1 MDKML
6 LLKNGRRVTE
16 HNEFESIDI
25 FINNGIIEQIAPSI
39 ELESVEHYDL
49 EGKLVAPGLIDVHV
63 HLREP
68 GYERKE
74 TIETGTEAAARG
86 GYTTI
91 AAMANTIPIP
101 DTMENVTYIESLIKK
116 SAKVRVL
123 PYAAITIG
131 ERGEEI
137 VDVESIAKTSVL
149 GFSDDGRG
157 IQEAGIM
164 YQAMQRAKAVN
175 KPIVAHC
182 EDDSL
187 LFGGYLHD
195 GEYAKA
201 NGHRGIL
208 SVSESAQ
215 IARDIMLAQATG
227 VHYHI
232 CHISTKESVE
242 LVRFAKAQ
250 GIKVTAEVS
259 PHHLILC
266 DMDIQNDNPNFKM
279 NPPLRGAEDRAAC
292 VAGLLDGTIDVIATD
307 HAPHHEDEKAWGME
321 TAPFGIVGLE
331 TAFPLMYTQFVE
343 TGKITL
349 KQLIDCMSVKPAQIF
364 GLPYGTLEVGASAD
378 LTVIDLNK
386 EMKIDPT
393 QFKSKGKNT
402 PFIGYKTKGWPVMTL
417 VEGKIAYIKSEMN

>member
-1 MDKML
+1 MI
-6 LLKNGRRVTE
+6 LLKNGRQI
-16 HNEFESIDI
+16 NESNELVAVDLLVKD
-25 FINNGIIEQIAPSI
+25 GIII
-39 ELESVEHYDL
+39 EMTECIENTEAQVYDL
-49 EGKLVAPGLIDVHV
+49 AGKLVSPGLIDVHV

-74 TIETGTEAAARG
+74 TIETGTKAAARG

-91 AAMANTIPIP
+91 AAMANTIPVP
-101 DTMENVTYIESLIKK
+101 DSMENVTYIEGLLQQ
-116 SAKVRVL
+116 SAQVRVF
-123 PYAAITIG
+123 PYAAITLG
-131 ERGEEI
+131 ERGQEI
-137 VDVESIAKTSVL
+137 VDVEALSETSIL

-157 IQEAGIM
+157 IQEAGVM

-250 GIKVTAEVS
+250 GINVTAEVS

-266 DMDIQNDNPNFKM
+266 DTDIVNDDPNFKM
-279 NPPLRGAEDRAAC
+279 NPPLRADADRIAC
-292 VAGLLDGTIDVIATD
+292 VQGLLDGTIDVIATD
-307 HAPHHEDEKAWGME
+307 HAPHHEDEKAWGIE

-331 TAFPLMYTQFVE
+331 TAFPLMYTTFVK
-343 TGKITL
+343 TGKMTL
-349 KQLIDCMSVKPAQIF
+349 KQLIDCMSTKPATIF
-364 GLPYGTLEVGASAD
+364 NLPYGKLEVGAVAD
-378 LTVIDLNK
+378 ITIIDLDK
-386 EMKIDPT
+386 EMEINST
-393 QFKSKGKNT
+393 QFLSKGKNT
-402 PFIGYKTKGWPVMTL
+402 PFNGYRVAGWPVMTL
-417 VEGKIAYIKSEMN
+417 VGGKVTYKDEQVN

>member
-1 MDKML
+1 MI
-6 LLKNGRRVTE
+6 LLKNGRQI
-16 HNEFESIDI
+16 NESNELVAVDLLVKD
-25 FINNGIIEQIAPSI
+25 GIII
-39 ELESVEHYDL
+39 EMTECIENTEAQVYDL
-49 EGKLVAPGLIDVHV
+49 AGKLVSPGLIDVHV

-74 TIETGTEAAARG
+74 TIETGTKAAARG

-91 AAMANTIPIP
+91 AAMANTIPVP
-101 DTMENVTYIESLIKK
+101 DSMESVTYIEGLLQQ
-116 SAKVRVL
+116 SAQVRVF
-123 PYAAITIG
+123 PYAAITLG
-131 ERGEEI
+131 ERGQEI
-137 VDVESIAKTSVL
+137 VDVEALSETSIL

-157 IQEAGIM
+157 IQEAGVM

-250 GIKVTAEVS
+250 GINVTAEVS

-266 DMDIQNDNPNFKM
+266 DTDIVNDDPNFKM
-279 NPPLRGAEDRAAC
+279 NPPLRADADRAAC
-292 VAGLLDGTIDVIATD
+292 VQGLLDGTIDVIATD
-307 HAPHHEDEKAWGME
+307 HAPHHEDEKAWGIE

-331 TAFPLMYTQFVE
+331 TAFPLMYTTFVK
-343 TGKITL
+343 TGKMTL
-349 KQLIDCMSVKPAQIF
+349 KQLIDCMSTKPATIF
-364 GLPYGTLEVGASAD
+364 NLPYGKLEVGAVAD
-378 LTVIDLNK
+378 ITIIDLDK
-386 EMKIDPT
+386 EMEIDST
-393 QFKSKGKNT
+393 QFLSKGKNT
-402 PFIGYKTKGWPVMTL
+402 PFNGYRVAGWPVMTL
-417 VEGKIAYIKSEMN
+417 VGGKVTYKDEQVN

>member
-1 MDKML
+1 MI
-6 LLKNGRRVTE
+6 LLKNGRQI
-16 HNEFESIDI
+16 NESNELVAVDLLVKD
-25 FINNGIIEQIAPSI
+25 GIII
-39 ELESVEHYDL
+39 EMTECIENTEAQVYDL
-49 EGKLVAPGLIDVHV
+49 AGKLVSPGLIDVHV

-74 TIETGTEAAARG
+74 TIETGTKAAARG

-91 AAMANTIPIP
+91 AAMANTIPVP
-101 DTMENVTYIESLIKK
+101 DSMESVTYIEGLLQQ
-116 SAKVRVL
+116 SAQVRVF
-123 PYAAITIG
+123 PYADITLG
-131 ERGEEI
+131 ERGQEI
-137 VDVESIAKTSVL
+137 VDVEALSETSIL

-157 IQEAGIM
+157 IQEAGVM

-250 GIKVTAEVS
+250 GINVTAEVS

-266 DMDIQNDNPNFKM
+266 DTDIVNDDPNFKM
-279 NPPLRGAEDRAAC
+279 NPPLRADADRIAC
-292 VAGLLDGTIDVIATD
+292 VQGLLDGTIDVIATD
-307 HAPHHEDEKAWGME
+307 HAPHHEDEKAWGIE

-331 TAFPLMYTQFVE
+331 TAFPLMYTTFVK
-343 TGKITL
+343 TGKMTL
-349 KQLIDCMSVKPAQIF
+349 KQLIDCMSTKPATIF
-364 GLPYGTLEVGASAD
+364 NLPYGKLEVGAVAD
-378 LTVIDLNK
+378 ITIIDLDK
-386 EMKIDPT
+386 EMEIDST
-393 QFKSKGKNT
+393 QFLSKGKNT
-402 PFIGYKTKGWPVMTL
+402 PFNGYRVAGWPVMTL
-417 VEGKIAYIKSEMN
+417 VDGKVVYKDEQVN

>member
-1 MDKML
+1 MI
-6 LLKNGRRVTE
+6 LLKNGRQI
-16 HNEFESIDI
+16 NE
-25 FINNGIIEQIAPSI
+25 NNELVAVDLLVKDGIII
-39 ELESVEHYDL
+39 EMNECIENTEAQVYDL
-49 EGKLVAPGLIDVHV
+49 AGKLVSPGLIDVHV

-74 TIETGTEAAARG
+74 TIETGTKAAARG

-91 AAMANTIPIP
+91 AAMANTIPVP
-101 DTMENVTYIESLIKK
+101 DSMENVTYIEGLLQQ
-116 SAKVRVL
+116 SAQVRVF
-123 PYAAITIG
+123 PYAAITLG

-137 VDVESIAKTSVL
+137 VDVEALSETSIL

-157 IQEAGIM
+157 IQEAGVM

-250 GIKVTAEVS
+250 GINVTAEVS

-266 DMDIQNDNPNFKM
+266 DTDIVNDDPNFKM
-279 NPPLRGAEDRAAC
+279 NPPLRADADRAAC
-292 VAGLLDGTIDVIATD
+292 VQGLLDGTIDVIATD
-307 HAPHHEDEKAWGME
+307 HAPHHEDEKAWGIE

-331 TAFPLMYTQFVE
+331 TAFPLMYTTFVK
-343 TGKITL
+343 TGKMTL
-349 KQLIDCMSVKPAQIF
+349 KQLIDCMSTKPANIF
-364 GLPYGTLEVGASAD
+364 NLPYGKLEVGAVAD
-378 LTVIDLNK
+378 ITIIDLDK
-386 EMKIDPT
+386 EMEIDST
-393 QFKSKGKNT
+393 QFLSKGKNT
-402 PFIGYKTKGWPVMTL
+402 PFNGYRVAGWPVMTL
-417 VEGKIAYIKSEMN
+417 VGGKVVYKDAQMN

>member
-1 MDKML
+1 MI
-6 LLKNGRRVTE
+6 LLKNGRQI
-16 HNEFESIDI
+16 NESNELVAVDLLVKD
-25 FINNGIIEQIAPSI
+25 GIII
-39 ELESVEHYDL
+39 EMTECIENTEAQVYDL
-49 EGKLVAPGLIDVHV
+49 AGKLVSPGLIDVHV

-74 TIETGTEAAARG
+74 TIETGTKAAARG

-91 AAMANTIPIP
+91 AAMANTIPVP
-101 DTMENVTYIESLIKK
+101 DSMESVTYIEGLLQQ
-116 SAKVRVL
+116 SAQVRVF
-123 PYAAITIG
+123 PYAAITLG
-131 ERGEEI
+131 ERGQEI
-137 VDVESIAKTSVL
+137 VDVEALSETSIL

-157 IQEAGIM
+157 IQEAGVM

-250 GIKVTAEVS
+250 GINVTAEVS

-266 DMDIQNDNPNFKM
+266 DTDIVNDDPNFKM
-279 NPPLRGAEDRAAC
+279 NPPLRADADRRAC
-292 VAGLLDGTIDVIATD
+292 VQGLLDGTIDVIATD
-307 HAPHHEDEKAWGME
+307 HAPHHEDEKAWGIE

-331 TAFPLMYTQFVE
+331 TAFPLMYTTFVK
-343 TGKITL
+343 TGKMTL
-349 KQLIDCMSVKPAQIF
+349 KQLIDCMSTKPATIF
-364 GLPYGTLEVGASAD
+364 NLPYGKLEVGAVAD
-378 LTVIDLNK
+378 ITIIDLDK
-386 EMKIDPT
+386 EMEIDST
-393 QFKSKGKNT
+393 QFLSKGKNT
-402 PFIGYKTKGWPVMTL
+402 PFNGYRVAGWPVMTL
-417 VEGKIAYIKSEMN
+417 VGGKVTYKDEQVN

>member
-1 MDKML
+1 MI
-6 LLKNGRRVTE
+6 LLKNGRFV
-16 HNEFESIDI
+16 NEMNELMMCDFLIKEGRTLKMEP
-25 FINNGIIEQIAPSI
+25 GIECDEAT
-39 ELESVEHYDL
+39 VYDL
-49 EGKLVAPGLIDVHV
+49 DGCLVSSGLIDVHV

-74 TIETGTEAAARG
+74 TIETGTKAAARG

-91 AAMANTIPIP
+91 AAMANTIPVP
-101 DTMENVTYIESLIKK
+101 DSLENVAYINDLLKQ
-116 SAKVRVL
+116 SAKVRVF

-137 VDVESIAKTSVL
+137 VDVEALAGTRIL

-157 IQEAGIM
+157 IQEAGVM
-164 YQAMQRAKAVN
+164 YQAMKRAKAVD

-201 NGHRGIL
+201 KGHRGIL

-250 GIKVTAEVS
+250 GIHVTAEVS
-259 PHHLILC
+259 PHHLVLC
-266 DMDIQNDNPNFKM
+266 DMDIKDDDTNFKM
-279 NPPLRGAEDRAAC
+279 NPPLRSTEDRLAC
-292 VAGLLDGTIDVIATD
+292 IEGLLDGTIDVIATD
-307 HAPHHEDEKAWGME
+307 HAPHHEDEKARDIE

-331 TAFPLMYTQFVE
+331 TAFPLMYTLFVK
-343 TGKITL
+343 TKRMTL
-349 KQLIDCMSVKPAQIF
+349 KQLIDCMSTKPAQLF
-364 GLPYGTLEVGASAD
+364 NLPYGKLEVGAVAD
-378 LTVIDLNK
+378 LTIIDLDK
-386 EMKIDPT
+386 EMEIDST
-393 QFKSKGKNT
+393 QFLSKGKNT
-402 PFIGYKTKGWPVMTL
+402 PFNGYRVAGWPVMTL
-417 VEGKIAYIKSEMN
+417 VDGNIVYQEGKMD

>member
-1 MDKML
+1 MI
-6 LLKNGRRVTE
+6 LLKNGQKVNENNELVT
-16 HNEFESIDI
+16 IDVLI
-25 FINNGIIEQIAPSI
+25 KDGIIIEINECIENTEAQI
-39 ELESVEHYDL
+39 YDL
-49 EGKLVAPGLIDVHV
+49 AGKLVSPGLIDVHV

-74 TIETGTEAAARG
+74 TIETGTKAAARG

-91 AAMANTIPIP
+91 AAMANTIPVP
-101 DTMENVTYIESLIKK
+101 DSLEHVTYVEELLQK
-116 SAKVRVL
+116 SAQVRVF

-131 ERGEEI
+131 EKGEEI
-137 VDVESIAKTSVL
+137 VDVETLATKTCIL

-157 IQEAGIM
+157 IQEAGVM
-164 YQAMQRAKAVN
+164 YQAMKRAKAVN

-201 NGHRGIL
+201 NGHKGIL

-215 IARDIMLAQATG
+215 IARDIMLAKATG

-242 LVRFAKAQ
+242 LVRFAKSQ
-250 GIKVTAEVS
+250 GINVTAEVS

-266 DMDIQNDNPNFKM
+266 DMNIVNDDTNFKM
-279 NPPLRGAEDRAAC
+279 NPPLRSEDDRLAC
-292 VAGLLDGTIDVIATD
+292 IEGLLDGTIDVIATD
-307 HAPHHEDEKAWGME
+307 HAPHHEDEKAWGIE

-331 TAFPLMYTQFVE
+331 TSFPLMYTKFVK
-343 TGKITL
+343 TGKMTL
-349 KQLIDCMSVKPAQIF
+349 KQLIDCMSTKPANIF
-364 GLPYGTLEVGASAD
+364 NLPYGTLTVGADAD
-378 LTVIDLNK
+378 ITIIDLDK
-386 EMKIDPT
+386 EMEIDST
-393 QFKSKGKNT
+393 QFLSKGKNT
-402 PFIGYKTKGWPVMTL
+402 PFNGYRVAGWPVMTL
-417 VEGKIAYIKSEMN
+417 VGGKIVYKDEEMN

>member
-1 MDKML
+1 MI
-6 LLKNGRRVTE
+6 LLKNGRQI
-16 HNEFESIDI
+16 NESNELVAVDLLVKD
-25 FINNGIIEQIAPSI
+25 GIII
-39 ELESVEHYDL
+39 EMNECIENTEAQVYDL
-49 EGKLVAPGLIDVHV
+49 AGKLVSPGLIDVHV

-74 TIETGTEAAARG
+74 TIETGTKAAARG
-86 GYTTI
+86 GYTMI
-91 AAMANTIPIP
+91 AAMANTIPVP
-101 DTMENVTYIESLIKK
+101 DSMENVTYIEGLLQQ
-116 SAKVRVL
+116 SAQVRVF
-123 PYAAITIG
+123 PYAAITLG
-131 ERGEEI
+131 ERGQEI
-137 VDVESIAKTSVL
+137 VDVEALSETSIL

-157 IQEAGIM
+157 IQEAGVM

-250 GIKVTAEVS
+250 GINVTAEVS

-266 DMDIQNDNPNFKM
+266 DTDIVNDDPNFKM
-279 NPPLRGAEDRAAC
+279 NPPLRADADRIAC
-292 VAGLLDGTIDVIATD
+292 VQGLLDGTIDVIATD
-307 HAPHHEDEKAWGME
+307 HAPHHEDEKAWGIE

-331 TAFPLMYTQFVE
+331 TAFPLMYTTFVK
-343 TGKITL
+343 TGKMTL
-349 KQLIDCMSVKPAQIF
+349 KQLIDCMSTKPATIF
-364 GLPYGTLEVGASAD
+364 NLPYGKLEVGAVAD
-378 LTVIDLNK
+378 ITIIDLDK
-386 EMKIDPT
+386 EMEIDST
-393 QFKSKGKNT
+393 QFLSKGKNT
-402 PFIGYKTKGWPVMTL
+402 PFNGYRVAGWPVMTL
-417 VEGKIAYIKSEMN
+417 VGGKVVYKDEQVN

>member
-1 MDKML
+1 MI
-6 LLKNGRRVTE
+6 LLKNGRQI
-16 HNEFESIDI
+16 NESNELVAVDLLVKD
-25 FINNGIIEQIAPSI
+25 GIII
-39 ELESVEHYDL
+39 EMTECIENTEAQVYDL
-49 EGKLVAPGLIDVHV
+49 AGKLVSPGLIDVHV

-74 TIETGTEAAARG
+74 TIETGTKAAARG

-91 AAMANTIPIP
+91 AAMANTIPVP
-101 DTMENVTYIESLIKK
+101 DSMESVTYIEGLLQQ
-116 SAKVRVL
+116 SAQVRVF
-123 PYAAITIG
+123 PYAAITLG
-131 ERGEEI
+131 ERGQEI
-137 VDVESIAKTSVL
+137 VDVEALSETSIL

-157 IQEAGIM
+157 IQEAGVM

-250 GIKVTAEVS
+250 GINVTAEVS

-266 DMDIQNDNPNFKM
+266 DTDIVNDDPNFKM
-279 NPPLRGAEDRAAC
+279 NPPLRADADRIAC
-292 VAGLLDGTIDVIATD
+292 VQGLLDGTIDVIATD
-307 HAPHHEDEKAWGME
+307 HAPHHEDEKAWGIE

-331 TAFPLMYTQFVE
+331 TAFPLMYTTFVK
-343 TGKITL
+343 TGKMTL
-349 KQLIDCMSVKPAQIF
+349 KQLIDCMSTKPATIF
-364 GLPYGTLEVGASAD
+364 NLPYGKLEVGAVAD
-378 LTVIDLNK
+378 ITIIDLDK
-386 EMKIDPT
+386 EMEINST
-393 QFKSKGKNT
+393 QFLSKGKNT
-402 PFIGYKTKGWPVMTL
+402 PFNGYSVAGWPVMTL
-417 VEGKIAYIKSEMN
+417 VDGKVVYKDEQVN

>member
-1 MDKML
+1 MI
-6 LLKNGRRVTE
+6 LLKNGRQI
-16 HNEFESIDI
+16 NE
-25 FINNGIIEQIAPSI
+25 NNELVAVDLLVKDGIII
-39 ELESVEHYDL
+39 EMNECIENTEAQVYDL
-49 EGKLVAPGLIDVHV
+49 AGKLVSPGLIDVHV

-74 TIETGTEAAARG
+74 TIETGTKAAARG

-91 AAMANTIPIP
+91 AAMANTIPVP
-101 DTMENVTYIESLIKK
+101 DSMESVTYIEGLLQQ
-116 SAKVRVL
+116 SAQVRVF
-123 PYAAITIG
+123 PYAAITLG
-131 ERGEEI
+131 ERGQEI
-137 VDVESIAKTSVL
+137 VDVEALSETSIL

-157 IQEAGIM
+157 IQEAGVM

-250 GIKVTAEVS
+250 GINVTAEVS

-266 DMDIQNDNPNFKM
+266 DTDIVNDDPNFKM
-279 NPPLRGAEDRAAC
+279 NPPLRADADRIAC
-292 VAGLLDGTIDVIATD
+292 VQGLLDGTIDVIATD
-307 HAPHHEDEKAWGME
+307 HAPHHEDEKAWGIE

-331 TAFPLMYTQFVE
+331 TAFPLMYTTFVK
-343 TGKITL
+343 TGKMTL
-349 KQLIDCMSVKPAQIF
+349 KQLIDCMSTKPATIF
-364 GLPYGTLEVGASAD
+364 NLPYGKLEVGAVAD
-378 LTVIDLNK
+378 ITIIDLDK
-386 EMKIDPT
+386 EMEIDST
-393 QFKSKGKNT
+393 QFLSKGKNT
-402 PFIGYKTKGWPVMTL
+402 PFNGYHVAGWPVMTL
-417 VEGKIAYIKSEMN
+417 VGGKVAYKDGQMN